1 MYFNIKNI
9 LKNNYNYISKL
20 MLFFILSAS
29 ACNWRGKNKI
39 KGLQTKFW
47 VNLMS
52 RREREREMYNMK
64 ITLWFVG
71 PGLYLI
77 EGERDCK
84 NTGFRGWLKV

>member
-39 KGLQTKFW
+39 KGLQNQILSEFD
-47 VNLMS
+47 VNK
-52 RREREREMYNMK
+52 REREMYNMK
-64 ITLWFVG
+64 ITLYFVG

-77 EGERDCK
+77 EGERD
-84 NTGFRGWLKV
+84 V